1 MHPPGRPCPG
11 KSNVYNPLHRKTPG
25 KGRRF
30 SPFPCVIVRLE
41 CLFTRKSI
49 TYAQPKSLFIH
60 NVHRIIHKFT
70 GEKPRK
76 IADFTRF
83 IHIIHRLS
91 TDFVHNSCVVNIAV
105 DMQKPWM
112 FDVYGC
118 PENV

>member
-1 MHPPGRPCPG
+1 MRRSGRPCPG

-30 SPFPCVIVRLE
+30 LPFPCAIVRLE

-60 NVHRIIHKFT
+60 NVHRIIHKST

-91 TDFVHNSCVVNIAV
+91 TDFVHNPRAVNMSV
-105 DMQKPWM
+105 DMQKTRF
-112 FDVYGC
+112 FDAYGC
-118 PENV
+118 SENV